1 MLKRILF
8 FTKPYQ
14 LRLENS
20 QLVVEDKSSR
30 NVVDSIP
37 IEDIGH
43 VILEHP
49 QIAITMP
56 SLNAFSDNNVAVIF
70 CGDNR
75 MPKSM
80 LMHLDSNST
89 MSETYKAQRRDAAL
103 FRKSLENDGFRM
115 MQLSVYIRHCFSKE
129 NMDVHIKR
137 VKSSIPSCGLVSIL
151 SVTDKQYG
159 EIKNFWGAI
168 ERNNPQK
175 PQQLTIF

>member
-89 MSETYKAQRRDAAL
+89 MS
-103 FRKSLENDGFRM
+103 
-115 MQLSVYIRHCFSKE
+115 
-129 NMDVHIKR
+129 
-137 VKSSIPSCGLVSIL
+137 
-151 SVTDKQYG
+151 
-159 EIKNFWGAI
+159 
-168 ERNNPQK
+168 
-175 PQQLTIF
+175 